1 MNKGIVYKIEVGDEL
16 YIGSTGEKLCVRQ
29 GSHNR
34 DLKRYPHRKLYKAC
48 IDNGINKIKCWW
60 VADIVFNSYAERRAI
75 EETYR
80 KELNA
85 ELNTNRCYTSQEEIK
100 EQQKQ
105 YRLGHKEEKKQY
117 RLDHKEKIAE
127 YKKQYNIDHKEE
139 IKQYNLDHKE
149 EKKQYYL
156 DHKEKIAEYQKQYK
170 IANRDAIN
178 ARRREKRKE
187 KKLLI
192 EQSLSNNN
200 NNDQ

>member
-16 YIGSTGEKLCVRQ
+16 YIGSTEQILCARQ
-29 GSHNR
+29 RCHNR
-34 DLKRYPHRKLYKAC
+34 DLKSFPHRKLYKAC
-48 IDNGINKIKCWW
+48 IDNGVDKIKCWW

-80 KELNA
+80 KQLNA

-139 IKQYNLDHKE
+139 I
-149 EKKQYYL
+149 
-156 DHKEKIAEYQKQYK
+156 AEYQKQYK

-200 NNDQ
+200 NDQSNIIIR